1 MTVLIDK
8 RIKKF
13 VDGFLHGENEEI
25 ISIHLKDIDETF
37 LFDNEVVLQN
47 FLNKQAIERVGNKEL
62 RTGSFDYEDEYG
74 TIHRYF
80 IEELKRRG
88 EIVSYTEE
96 VINSDE
102 AIEVAL

>member
-13 VDGFLHGENEEI
+13 IDGFLHGKNGEV
-25 ISIHLKDIDETF
+25 ISIHLKDIDEAF
-37 LFDNEVVLQN
+37 LFENVALAQN

-80 IEELKRRG
+80 IEELSRGG
-88 EIVSYTEE
+88 EIISYTEE
-96 VINSDE
+96 IVYTNESV
-102 AIEVAL
+102 EVSL